1 MFDCA
6 FVLLQF
12 LDQQV
17 NPLDGEG
24 VETAAGKPAIAADF
38 GIDRITP
45 LAHGTHRLWIRREYY
60 ALSVINK
67 SRGRIDD
74 DYNNNSYVRFP
85 TLIIWGVFLRPP
97 KRFFDRIH
105 CLEDSV
111 TFRKRSPRPR
121 AALAQLHRP
130 FPSARAGCLHDLILD
145 ASVFHDRNN
154 AHCLLKLLS
163 GFGLKI
169 KLGR

>member
-1 MFDCA
+1 MKGQIGKT
-6 FVLLQF
+6 LLQHWIGTVPCESHCLRCF
-12 LDQQV
+12 V
-17 NPLDGEG
+17 SEIRRVWHGI
-24 VETAAGKPAIAADF
+24 TA
-38 GIDRITP
+38 
-45 LAHGTHRLWIRREYY
+45 WIRRERA
-60 ALSVINK
+60 ALSVTDK